1 MKNIKQQL
9 ENYGLETKDTTKL
22 TNVMPILLDNPESLK
37 KVFDEFV
44 KGDYTGIAKEWVM
57 FTKDNPEIKK
67 YLNDNKEIFTGILDK
82 TLKDVPGINKLDKK
96 ELYSILTPML
106 NQPDKLIQ
114 ILENIENKKYINV
127 ATSIGSLVW
136 EEGQALNIIK
146 QILNVVKAGV
156 GYFNQK
162 SDKKPELENKVPAD
176 VLKEA
181 QSIVSNL
188 NSKINIVR
196 SKTNTLSITPI
207 SNNKKK
213 EEIRR

>member
-1 MKNIKQQL
+1 ML
-9 ENYGLETKDTTKL
+9 
-22 TNVMPILLDNPESLK
+22 
-37 KVFDEFV
+37 
-44 KGDYTGIAKEWVM
+44 
-57 FTKDNPEIKK
+57 TKDNPEIKK

-82 TLKDVPGINKLDKK
+82 TLKDVSGINKLDKK

-106 NQPDKLIQ
+106 NQPDKLIP

-136 EEGQALNIIK
+136 KEGQALNIIK
-146 QILNVVKAGV
+146 QILNVVQAGV
-156 GYFNQK
+156 GYYQK

-188 NSKINIVR
+188 NSKINIVGP
-196 SKTNTLSITPI
+196 KTNTLSITPI

-213 EEIRR
+213 EAIRR

>member
-1 MKNIKQQL
+1 IKQQL

>member
-1 MKNIKQQL
+1 
-9 ENYGLETKDTTKL
+9 
-22 TNVMPILLDNPESLK
+22 MPILLDNPESLK
-37 KVFDEFV
+37 KVFDGFV
-44 KGDYTGIAKEWVM
+44 KGDYTGIAKELVM
-57 FTKDNPEIKK
+57 LTKDNPEIKK

-114 ILENIENKKYINV
+114 SLENIENKKYINV

-136 EEGQALNIIK
+136 KEGQALNIIK
-146 QILNVVKAGV
+146 QILNVVVKAGV

-188 NSKINIVR
+188 NSKINIVGP
-196 SKTNTLSITPI
+196 KTNTLSITPI
-207 SNNKKK
+207 PNNKKK

>member
-1 MKNIKQQL
+1 
-9 ENYGLETKDTTKL
+9 
-22 TNVMPILLDNPESLK
+22 MPILLDNPESLK
-37 KVFDEFV
+37 KVFDGFV
-44 KGDYTGIAKEWVM
+44 KGDYTGIAKELVM
-57 FTKDNPEIKK
+57 LTKDNPEIKK
-67 YLNDNKEIFTGILDK
+67 YLNDNKEIFTDILDK

-127 ATSIGSLVW
+127 ATSIGSLVLK
-136 EEGQALNIIK
+136 EGQALNIIK

-188 NSKINIVR
+188 NSKINIVGP
-196 SKTNTLSITPI
+196 KTNTLSITPI
-207 SNNKKK
+207 ANNKKK

>member
-1 MKNIKQQL
+1 ML
-9 ENYGLETKDTTKL
+9 
-22 TNVMPILLDNPESLK
+22 
-37 KVFDEFV
+37 
-44 KGDYTGIAKEWVM
+44 
-57 FTKDNPEIKK
+57 TKDNPEIKK

-114 ILENIENKKYINV
+114 SLENIENKKYINV

-136 EEGQALNIIK
+136 KEGQALNIIK
-146 QILNVVKAGV
+146 QILNVVVKAGV

-188 NSKINIVR
+188 NSKINIVGP
-196 SKTNTLSITPI
+196 KTNTLSITPI
-207 SNNKKK
+207 PNNKKK

>member
-1 MKNIKQQL
+1 ML
-9 ENYGLETKDTTKL
+9 
-22 TNVMPILLDNPESLK
+22 
-37 KVFDEFV
+37 
-44 KGDYTGIAKEWVM
+44 
-57 FTKDNPEIKK
+57 TKDNPEIKK

-96 ELYSILTPML
+96 DSILTPML

-114 ILENIENKKYINV
+114 ILEKNKKYINV
-127 ATSIGSLVW
+127 ATSICSLVW
-136 EEGQALNIIK
+136 KEGQALNIIK

-188 NSKINIVR
+188 NSKINIVGP
-196 SKTNTLSITPI
+196 KTNTLSITPI

>member
-1 MKNIKQQL
+1 M
-9 ENYGLETKDTTKL
+9 L
-22 TNVMPILLDNPESLK
+22 TN
-37 KVFDEFV
+37 
-44 KGDYTGIAKEWVM
+44 
-57 FTKDNPEIKK
+57 DNPEIKK

-106 NQPDKLIQ
+106 NQPDKLIP

-136 EEGQALNIIK
+136 KEGQALNIIK
-146 QILNVVKAGV
+146 QILNVVQAGV
-156 GYFNQK
+156 GYYQK

-188 NSKINIVR
+188 NSKINIVGP
-196 SKTNTLSITPI
+196 KTNTLSITPI

-213 EEIRR
+213 EAIRR

>member
-1 MKNIKQQL
+1 IKQQL

-44 KGDYTGIAKEWVM
+44 KGDYTGIAKELVM
-57 FTKDNPEIKK
+57 LTKDNPEIKK

>member
-1 MKNIKQQL
+1 
-9 ENYGLETKDTTKL
+9 
-22 TNVMPILLDNPESLK
+22 MPILLDNPESLK

-44 KGDYTGIAKEWVM
+44 KGDYTGIAKELVM
-57 FTKDNPEIKK
+57 LTKDNPEIKK

>member
-1 MKNIKQQL
+1 
-9 ENYGLETKDTTKL
+9 
-22 TNVMPILLDNPESLK
+22 MPILLDNPESLK

>member
-1 MKNIKQQL
+1 ML
-9 ENYGLETKDTTKL
+9 
-22 TNVMPILLDNPESLK
+22 
-37 KVFDEFV
+37 
-44 KGDYTGIAKEWVM
+44 
-57 FTKDNPEIKK
+57 TKDNPEIKK

-136 EEGQALNIIK
+136 KEGQALNIIK

-188 NSKINIVR
+188 NSKINIVGP
-196 SKTNTLSITPI
+196 KTNTLSITPI

>member
-1 MKNIKQQL
+1 
-9 ENYGLETKDTTKL
+9 
-22 TNVMPILLDNPESLK
+22 MPILLDNPESLK
-37 KVFDEFV
+37 KVFDGFV
-44 KGDYTGIAKEWVM
+44 KGDYTGIAKELVM
-57 FTKDNPEIKK
+57 LTKDNPEIKK

-136 EEGQALNIIK
+136 KEGQALNIIK

-188 NSKINIVR
+188 NSKINIVGP
-196 SKTNTLSITPI
+196 KTNTLSITPI

>member
-1 MKNIKQQL
+1 M
-9 ENYGLETKDTTKL
+9 EKL
-22 TNVMPILLDNPESLK
+22 
-37 KVFDEFV
+37 
-44 KGDYTGIAKEWVM
+44 
-57 FTKDNPEIKK
+57 TKDNPEIKK

-136 EEGQALNIIK
+136 KEGQALNIIK

-162 SDKKPELENKVPAD
+162 SNKKPELENKVPAD

-181 QSIVSNL
+181 QSIVLNL
-188 NSKINIVR
+188 NSKINIVGPN
-196 SKTNTLSITPI
+196 TNTLPITPI